1 MNRVAHSPV
10 SRRCYALAVLLC
22 ALLLGG
28 CVTTERGGVGSKRDP
43 NKNLEYSLQL
53 ARSYIND
60 RNWDA
65 AKRHLKNAME
75 IDDESAEIYEA
86 MALVFQ
92 NTGEIELAE
101 ENYRKSIRLD
111 PNSSRARNNYAAFL
125 YFLQR
130 YEEAAEQLEIVV
142 QDTLYRK
149 RGVALANLGRC
160 YQQLKRWSNA
170 EEVFRR
176 ALLLDRDNPVLMY
189 EMAETYFQLADYSVS
204 QKYYDAYRAKV
215 KQQAP
220 QALLLGI
227 RLADKFENSN
237 AFSSYALALK
247 NLYPTS
253 QAYLDYKKEFGDDS

>member
-1 MNRVAHSPV
+1 MNRPNYCISLHNIAATVF
-10 SRRCYALAVLLC
+10 LLS

-28 CVTTERGGVGSKRDP
+28 CVTTEKGGLSSKKDP
-43 NKNLEYSLQL
+43 SKNLEYSLQL

-65 AKRHLKNAME
+65 AKRHLKNAMD
-75 IDDESAEIYEA
+75 IDDTSAEIYEA

-101 ENYRKSIRLD
+101 ENYKKSIKLD
-111 PNSSRARNNYAAFL
+111 PNSSRVRNNYAAYLF
-125 YFLQR
+125 FLQR

-142 QDTLYRK
+142 KDTLYRK
-149 RGVALANLGRC
+149 RAVALANLGRC
-160 YQQLKRWSNA
+160 YRQLNRWSNA

-176 ALLLDRDNPVLMY
+176 ALLLDRDNPALMF
-189 EMAETYFQLADYSVS
+189 EMAETLFQLADYANS
-204 QKYYDAYRAKV
+204 QKYYDAYRSKV

-227 RLADKFENSN
+227 RLASKFDNSN